1 MTGISPKVE
10 RAPVICDELLLNC
23 ALQNLVNDP
32 RFLIMWKTVCKRV
45 IAQLVLVAF
54 LIGALGPFV
63 SYAAASEPCAMI
75 MAKSSTNQDMPP
87 KHATPVCD
95 QGLCVGMAALL
106 TNFVPSW
113 TNRAWTPASYWASAD
128 ALTGLSTPPEQSP
141 PRSRA

>member
-1 MTGISPKVE
+1 
-10 RAPVICDELLLNC
+10 
-23 ALQNLVNDP
+23 
-32 RFLIMWKTVCKRV
+32 MWKIGKRV

-63 SYAAASEPCAMI
+63 SYAAASEPCAMM

-87 KHATPVCD
+87 KDAMPVCD
-95 QGLCVGMAALL
+95 QGLCVVMAALPNDL
-106 TNFVPSW
+106 VPSS

-128 ALTGLSTPPEQSP
+128 ALTGLSIPPDQSP